1 MEGSACTVTTGT
13 TGSGGG
19 RGGSAGRSCMAS
31 GMGWV
36 DDTPC
41 WRRPEAVVRAN
52 AGGNNSAKVPVTDGG
67 GSGTAGVVGGGGGHT
82 GTWGTLGVSQKPA
95 PDCGTDRRVP

>member
-52 AGGNNSAKVPVTDGG
+52 AGGSNSAKVPAVDGG
-67 GSGTAGVVGGGGGHT
+67 GTSGAGGAGHT